1 MTSYTASGADNDFLT
16 GLNYQVSKA
25 SNISLSPTLD
35 IGKPLS
41 FGVAWDRTG
50 TGAYTFYRDHA
61 TQTGTRKLAQLAANG
76 VYVLG
81 IDQDTPG
88 GGFQPAQAY
97 QGKIAEVI
105 YYDRVV
111 TAAEALRINSY
122 LALKYGIT
130 LNQTPATDYVAS
142 NGTTRMW
149 TAADN
154 TGYNRNIAGIGRDDC
169 TDLHQKQSKSTNTG
183 GIITMAL
190 GDAVAASNPA
200 NTQGV
205 TNDMS
210 FLVWAHNNAALTF
223 STVVTGL
230 PNSTVHTPRIWK
242 TDKTNWG
249 DQNITVCAQG
259 TAARYLLISSD
270 ATFGLAIQNWP

>member
-1 MTSYTASGADNDFLT
+1 
-16 GLNYQVSKA
+16 
-25 SNISLSPTLD
+25 
-35 IGKPLS
+35 
-41 FGVAWDRTG
+41 
-50 TGAYTFYRDHA
+50 
-61 TQTGTRKLAQLAANG
+61 
-76 VYVLG
+76 
-81 IDQDTPG
+81 
-88 GGFQPAQAY
+88 
-97 QGKIAEVI
+97 
-105 YYDRVV
+105 
-111 TAAEALRINSY
+111 
-122 LALKYGIT
+122 
-130 LNQTPATDYVAS
+130 
-142 NGTTRMW
+142 
-149 TAADN
+149 
-154 TGYNRNIAGIGRDDC
+154 
-169 TDLHQKQSKSTNTG
+169 
-183 GIITMAL
+183 MAL

-270 ATFGLAIQNWP
+270 ATFGVGDTELALNAQGCVTFNSSLLSDGSFFTLATKITGPACVDTNIKMWLRADYGTVTETGASQWNDFSGVNNNVVQATATQQPGVLAAHANYNPALDFDGSNDVMASLARQRIPMLMCLLFPHRICCMPGHCFRKEIIPPANI